1 MKVKAIALARAAD
14 KSRPYISAETKRLR
28 LHRGDDGL
36 YDLEEQ
42 ANKNWLN
49 SKGIKLSFFEG
60 VSGVEVKVEKKTRKK
75 PVIPPSQIKVGKK
88 PLVQAQEPPKSEQK
102 ENQSEAEILLE
113 SVAKAVQRV
122 YPGATDKLAKIKN
135 DIYKSFKNKIEG
147 KEKEAIPEYLK
158 THKKMS
164 RFVISQFARIAEVED
179 IGIPT
184 KENQQLRFITTSQM
198 NVISF
203 VLYLLEKIGDIDECI
218 MSYYVIGIKTI
229 ELMDSLVREGKIKNL
244 YIQTS
249 TIRMSGKDAKAIE
262 AIRAMMREHGADR
275 IGGNL
280 AWAHTKILCCRIG
293 SKSYVIEGSGNLS
306 DNARIEQYLFERSKR
321 SFDFHKSWIKNVSE
335 ICTGGEVMYLE

>member
-1 MKVKAIALARAAD
+1 MKVMEISLDEAAD
-14 KSRPYISAETKRLR
+14 KSRAYISAETKRLR
-28 LHRGDDGL
+28 LHRADDGL
-36 YDLEEQ
+36 YDLEEE

-49 SKGIKLSFFEG
+49 SKGIKSSIFEG
-60 VSGVEVKVEKKTRKK
+60 ITGSRVKAKKK
-75 PVIPPSQIKVGKK
+75 PGRKPASPPSQGKVVKK
-88 PLVQAQEPPKSEQK
+88 EPTADQMPAKSEQPK
-102 ENQSEAEILLE
+102 SQSDAEILIE
-113 SVAKAVQRV
+113 SVAEAVQQA
-122 YPGATDKLAKIKN
+122 YPGAADQRAKIKN
-135 DIYKSFKNKIEG
+135 DIYNSFSRKIEK
-147 KEKEAIPEYLK
+147 KEKEAIPEYLR

-321 SFDFHKSWIKNVSE
+321 SFEFHKSWITNVSE
-335 ICTGGEVMYLE
+335 ICTGAEVMYL

>member
-1 MKVKAIALARAAD
+1 MKVKAISLAEAAD
-14 KSRPYISAETKRLR
+14 KSRPYISAETKQLR

-36 YDLEEQ
+36 YDLEEE

-49 SKGIKLSFFEG
+49 SKGIKSSIFEG
-60 VSGVEVKVEKKTRKK
+60 ITGGRVKAKKK
-75 PVIPPSQIKVGKK
+75 PGRKPASPEGLIKVAKK
-88 PLVQAQEPPKSEQK
+88 EPTADQMPAKSEQRK
-102 ENQSEAEILLE
+102 SQSDAEILIE
-113 SVAKAVQRV
+113 SVAEAVQQA
-122 YPGATDKLAKIKN
+122 YPGATDQMAKIKN
-135 DIYKSFKNKIEG
+135 DIYNSFSRKIEK
-147 KEKEAIPEYLK
+147 KEKEAIPEYLR

-306 DNARIEQYLFERSKR
+306 NNARIEQYLFERSKR
-321 SFDFHKSWIKNVSE
+321 SFDFHKSWITNVSE
-335 ICTGGEVMYLE
+335 ICTGAEVMYL

>member
-1 MKVKAIALARAAD
+1 MRVKAISLAEAAA
-14 KSRPYISAETKRLR
+14 KSRAYISAETKRLR

-36 YDLEEQ
+36 YDLGEE
-42 ANKNWLN
+42 ANRNWLN
-49 SKGIKLSFFEG
+49 SKGIKLSVF
-60 VSGVEVKVEKKTRKK
+60 SGVREVKAGTVKKSGQK
-75 PVIPPSQIKVGKK
+75 PKGPSGQIKVSKK
-88 PLVQAQEPPKSEQK
+88 PAAIAHKPPKSEQRK
-102 ENQSEAEILLE
+102 SQSDAEILLE
-113 SVAKAVQRV
+113 SVTEAVQRA
-122 YPGATDKLAKIKN
+122 YPGTPERMPDIKK
-135 DIYKSFKNKIEG
+135 DIYKSFSRKIGE
-147 KEKEAIPEYLK
+147 KEKETIPEYLK

-218 MSYYVIGIKTI
+218 MSYYVIGMKTI
-229 ELMDSLVREGKIKNL
+229 ELIDSLVREGKIKNL

-293 SKSYVIEGSGNLS
+293 TKSYVIEGSGNLS

-321 SFDFHKSWIKNVSE
+321 SFDFHKGWIMNVSE
-335 ICTGGEVMYLE
+335 ICAGAEVVYL

>member
-1 MKVKAIALARAAD
+1 MKIKAIKLAEAASRSRA
-14 KSRPYISAETKRLR
+14 YISAETKHLR
-28 LHRGDDGL
+28 LHRGDDSL
-36 YDLEEQ
+36 YDLEEE

-60 VSGVEVKVEKKTRKK
+60 VSGVEVKVEKRTRKK
-75 PVIPPSQIKVGKK
+75 PITPPRQIKVGKK
-88 PLVQAQEPPKSEQK
+88 PPAEVQKAPKSEVRK
-102 ENQSEAEILLE
+102 SQSEAQILLE
-113 SVAKAVQRV
+113 SVAEAVQRA
-122 YPGATDKLAKIKN
+122 YPGATDKLVKIKS
-135 DIYKSFKNKIEG
+135 DIYKSFKSKIEK
-147 KEKEAIPEYLK
+147 KEIEGIPEYLK

-164 RFVISQFARIAEVED
+164 RFVISQFARIAEVQD

-262 AIRAMMREHGADR
+262 AIRAMMREYGADR

-321 SFDFHKSWIKNVSE
+321 SFDFHKSWITNVSE
-335 ICTGGEVMYLE
+335 ICTGAEVMYL